1 MSVRGRVAPSRVTG
15 TGRRRF
21 RPGSGLMR
29 SRAVGT
35 SLAYLALTK
44 PRVIE
49 LLLVTAIPA
58 MLLAHRGTANPL
70 LILNTLIGGMMAAGG
85 ANTLNCVAD
94 ADIDKLMKRTERRP
108 LARAAVPTR
117 NALVLGLVLSVGSF
131 FWLWWT
137 TNLLSG
143 LLAIATIAF
152 YVFVYTLLLKRRT
165 SQNVVWGG
173 AAGCMPVMIGWS
185 AVTGTIGWPALAMF
199 AIIFFWTPPHTWALA
214 MRYKDDYKAAG
225 VPMLPAVAT
234 EREVTKQILIYTWL
248 TVLATLVLALA
259 DRLAVRGGRGGGRGV
274 VPGDGPPVVR
284 RGPRRRAGQA
294 AAAVPAIEQLP
305 GGGVLRV
312 GGRLGDRA
320 ADPALT
326 RRAKSHPHTSALRM
340 RAAAVCRLIATTFI
354 ALCGVLGPPQVLSR
368 VQPGKSCCRFT
379 LRLDRGLAID
389 LRQQHNRA
397 GRLAALQ
404 VLVGAGGFGQRVT
417 TADFDADGSA
427 RHRLE

>member
-1 MSVRGRVAPSRVTG
+1 LSVRGRVAPGRSGG

-21 RPGSGLMR
+21 GSDSGVR
-29 SRAVGT
+29 KNRALSTV
-35 SLAYLALTK
+35 LAYLALTK

-58 MLLAHRGTANPL
+58 MLLAHRGQVNPL
-70 LILNTLIGGMMAAGG
+70 LILDTLIGGMMAAGG

-94 ADIDKLMKRTERRP
+94 ADIDKVMKRTARRP
-108 LARAAVPTR
+108 LAREAVSRR

-143 LLAIATIAF
+143 LLALATIAF

-234 EREVTKQILIYTWL
+234 ERQVTKQILIYTGL
-248 TVLATLVLALA
+248 TVLATMVLALA
-259 DRLAVRGGRGGGRGV
+259 TGWLYAAVALVAGVWFLAMAHQLYAGVRAGEPVKPLRLFLQSNNYLALVFCALAVDSV
-274 VPGDGPPVVR
+274 
-284 RGPRRRAGQA
+284 
-294 AAAVPAIEQLP
+294 
-305 GGGVLRV
+305 
-312 GGRLGDRA
+312 
-320 ADPALT
+320 
-326 RRAKSHPHTSALRM
+326 
-340 RAAAVCRLIATTFI
+340 I
-354 ALCGVLGPPQVLSR
+354 ALP
-368 VQPGKSCCRFT
+368 T
-379 LRLDRGLAID
+379 LL
-389 LRQQHNRA
+389 
-397 GRLAALQ
+397 
-404 VLVGAGGFGQRVT
+404 
-417 TADFDADGSA
+417 
-427 RHRLE
+427 

>member
-1 MSVRGRVAPSRVTG
+1 MLRAAATPRSYCVSVRGRVAPSQVRG
-15 TGRRRF
+15 T
-21 RPGSGLMR
+21 
-29 SRAVGT
+29 V
-35 SLAYLALTK
+35 LAYLALTK

-58 MLLAHRGTANPL
+58 MLLAHRGEVHPL
-70 LILNTLIGGMMAAGG
+70 LILNTLIGGMLAAGG

-94 ADIDKLMKRTERRP
+94 ADIDKLMKRTARRP

-117 NALVLGLVLSVGSF
+117 NALALGLVLTVASF
-131 FWLWWT
+131 FWLWRT

-234 EREVTKQILIYTWL
+234 EQQVTKQILIYTWL

-259 DRLAVRGGRGGGRGV
+259 AGWLYAAVAVVAGVWFLAMAHQLDAGVRAGEPVKPLRLFLQSNNYLAVV
-274 VPGDGPPVVR
+274 FC
-284 RGPRRRAGQA
+284 AL
-294 AAAVPAIEQLP
+294 AVDS
-305 GGGVLRV
+305 V
-312 GGRLGDRA
+312 
-320 ADPALT
+320 
-326 RRAKSHPHTSALRM
+326 
-340 RAAAVCRLIATTFI
+340 I
-354 ALCGVLGPPQVLSR
+354 ALP
-368 VQPGKSCCRFT
+368 T
-379 LRLDRGLAID
+379 LL
-389 LRQQHNRA
+389 
-397 GRLAALQ
+397 
-404 VLVGAGGFGQRVT
+404 
-417 TADFDADGSA
+417 
-427 RHRLE
+427 

>member
-1 MSVRGRVAPSRVTG
+1 MSVRGRVAPSRV
-15 TGRRRF
+15 
-21 RPGSGLMR
+21 P
-29 SRAVGT
+29 SRIQSTV
-35 SLAYLALTK
+35 LAYLALTK

-58 MLLAHRGTANPL
+58 MLLAHRGTVNPV
-70 LILNTLIGGMMAAGG
+70 LILNTLIGGMLAAGG

-94 ADIDKLMKRTERRP
+94 ADIDKVMKRTARRP

-117 NALVLGLVLSVGSF
+117 NALVLGVVLSVVSV

-185 AVTGTIGWPALAMF
+185 AVTGTIGWPALVMF

-234 EREVTKQILIYTWL
+234 ERQVTKQILIYTWL
-248 TVLATLVLALA
+248 TVAATLALA
-259 DRLAVRGGRGGGRGV
+259 LATGWLYAAVAVIAGVWFLTMAHQLYAGVRAGEPVKPLRLFLQSNNYLAVV
-274 VPGDGPPVVR
+274 FC
-284 RGPRRRAGQA
+284 AL
-294 AAAVPAIEQLP
+294 AVDS
-305 GGGVLRV
+305 V
-312 GGRLGDRA
+312 
-320 ADPALT
+320 
-326 RRAKSHPHTSALRM
+326 
-340 RAAAVCRLIATTFI
+340 I
-354 ALCGVLGPPQVLSR
+354 ALPHLL
-368 VQPGKSCCRFT
+368 
-379 LRLDRGLAID
+379 
-389 LRQQHNRA
+389 
-397 GRLAALQ
+397 
-404 VLVGAGGFGQRVT
+404 
-417 TADFDADGSA
+417 
-427 RHRLE
+427 